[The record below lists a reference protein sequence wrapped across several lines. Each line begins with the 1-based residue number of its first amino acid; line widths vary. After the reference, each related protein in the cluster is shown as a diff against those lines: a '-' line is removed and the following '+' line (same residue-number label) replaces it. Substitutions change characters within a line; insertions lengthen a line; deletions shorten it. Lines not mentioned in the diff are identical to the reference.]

1 MAINTA
7 SASGPRAEINVTPMI
22 DVLLVLLI
30 IFMSIAPRQAVG
42 LDALAPAPASAST
55 PESPENPVVL
65 EIAADG
71 SYLLNT
77 TRIAA
82 TALAERLSAI
92 YARRSQRILFVKAPP
107 DLEFQTVATALDIA
121 HTAAID
127 RVALLPR

>member
-1 MAINTA
+1 MAMNTA
-7 SASGPRAEINVTPMI
+7 ANTGARAEINVTPMI

-42 LDALAPAPASAST
+42 LDALAPSSALSST
-55 PESPENPVVL
+55 PEPPDNPVVL
-65 EIAADG
+65 EIASDG

-82 TALAERLSAI
+82 TALAERLSEI
-92 YARRSQRILFVKAPP
+92 YARRAQRILFVKAAP
-107 DLEFQTVATALDIA
+107 DLEFQTVATALDIP

-127 RVALLPR
+127 RVALMPR